1 MSEKIICNRYDVFLN
16 EIENHITKNL
26 VFTVYILIACFSIF
40 LNIMLL
46 DAQEMSAFLY
56 YLVILTFKMALH
68 FLGLR

>member
-26 VFTVYILIACFSIF
+26 VFTVYFLIACFSIF